1 MEEKEDVKVEGEDNT
16 YNEVEEL
23 KKLNKEVMDEL
34 QKVKKERD
42 EANRLYIHSGVNSQ
56 PQRTYEKILEDIE

>member
-1 MEEKEDVKVEGEDNT
+1 MEEKEEVKVESEENT

-23 KKLNKEVMDEL
+23 KKLNKEMIEEL

-42 EANRLYIHSGVNSQ
+42 EANRLYIHSGVNSSN
-56 PQRTYEKILEDIE
+56 QRTYEKLMEDIE